1 MTDTTT
7 RASRHAQT
15 ATRPSKAVGTAM
27 LGALAL
33 LAAVTP
39 LATDLYLPAFPD
51 MASDLA
57 TTSAGVQLSLTA
69 FMIGAGVGQVV
80 FGPLSDRVGR
90 RVPLLVGTVV
100 FLLASVGSALAPTI
114 GLLIALRVLQ
124 GLGGAAG
131 MVIGRAVIADRAHG
145 AEAVKA
151 QTLMMLVGG
160 VAPVV
165 APLLGSFLADAIG
178 WRGLLSVLAVVGL
191 ACVVAVIALVPE
203 TRAVE
208 ARRSELTVWQ
218 ETRMGLSALRNRAYL
233 GNTAAFAFAFATMM
247 AYISASPF
255 IYQDL
260 IGLGTVQYGLAFGLN
275 ALLIMVTSAVAANLT
290 GKVPTRRLATIGLAI
305 TLVAVIALA
314 VVASSSAPAWT
325 LMIPVA
331 FAIAPLGLV
340 FGSTT
345 ALALDSAPEAPGMAS
360 AALGLGQFALAGLV
374 APLVS
379 LGGEGTAVPMA
390 LVMLASAVLAN
401 VALRLAGRGADTL
414 DG

>member
-7 RASRHAQT
+7 TARAHAP
-15 ATRPSKAVGTAM
+15 ARPSKAVGTAM

-39 LATDLYLPAFPD
+39 LATDLYLPAFPT
-51 MASDLA
+51 MASDLS

-90 RVPLLVGTVV
+90 RVPLLVGTVA
-100 FLLASVGSALAPTI
+100 FLLASVGAALAPTI

-165 APLLGSFLADAIG
+165 APLLGSFLADTIG
-178 WRGLLSVLAVVGL
+178 WRGLLGVLAVVGL

-203 TRAVE
+203 TRPAE
-208 ARRSELTVWQ
+208 KRHSDLTVRQ

-255 IYQDL
+255 VYQDL

-275 ALLIMVTSAVAANLT
+275 ALLIMVTSAIAANLT
-290 GKVPTRRLATIGLAI
+290 GRVPTRRLAGVGLAI
-305 TLVAVIALA
+305 TLIA
-314 VVASSSAPAWT
+314 VVALVAVAASSAPAWT

-379 LGGEGTAVPMA
+379 VGGEGTALPMA
-390 LVMLASAVLAN
+390 IVMLAAAVLAN
-401 VALRLAGRGADTL
+401 VALRAAGRGADTL
-414 DG
+414 DA